1 MAEVLKN
8 QLYFLGEHSGVI
20 LAVCAG
26 LAVVVI
32 LAGILARRLRR
43 RDPLRKHVPHHERL
57 LVQSL
62 AEQKNQ
68 VWILLRREDHM
79 PVYSMGDMGVL
90 GLTLE
95 KLQGDLASLRS
106 MLKEPEDGTRFWK
119 QYQEWNGTDELCALW
134 EMKTGEW
141 IRVSVQ
147 RLTDQSYDRF
157 SFQKATEE
165 HRKEAGY
172 EEQLHQA
179 EEASQFK
186 TSFLFRM
193 SHEIRTP
200 MNGIMGTLM
209 LAEQRLPADHP
220 SMQYLTRA
228 NELSEHLLS
237 LINDILDMAR
247 IEAGKVELEK
257 RPFSLR
263 ALGQKLYD
271 MFSRTLENTG
281 IRYEVVFEDM
291 AVDWVVG
298 DELRVSQVLINFLSN
313 AVKFTTEGEIRVT
326 FRQMMRK
333 DDTVD
338 LMVSVHDTGIGMNP
352 EFIDRIFRPFEQ
364 EDASTT
370 RRFGGTGLGMTI
382 SDHLVKLMGGQIVVD
397 SMPGRGSDFTVF
409 LSFPVTEAAE
419 NSEEKQRKDTAKS
432 GNMGSEDAGKTSK
445 WLEPGEEVQGRQ
457 PAETFVDEPIKEQPA
472 AESKAEEKPEE
483 RLDGRIL
490 MAEDNAINAMIVVE
504 ILESRGLTV
513 DVAEDGR
520 KAVEQF
526 ETQPE
531 GYYDLIL
538 MDIQMTVMDGRTAA
552 RKIRA
557 MERTDAGTIPIY
569 ALSADAFVEDE
580 RLSMESGMNGHLT
593 KPIDYGELWKIIETI
608 LEQKGA
614 GVS

>member
-26 LAVVVI
+26 LAIVVI

-68 VWILLRREDHM
+68 VWILLRREDRM
-79 PVYSMGDMGVL
+79 PVYSMGDMGVM

-95 KLQGDLASLRS
+95 KLQGDLASLRN

-141 IRVSVQ
+141 VRVSVQ
-147 RLTDQSYDRF
+147 RLTDQSHDLF

-298 DELRVSQVLINFLSN
+298 DELRVSQVIINFLSN

-419 NSEEKQRKDTAKS
+419 DSEEKQRKDTAKS

-445 WLEPGEEVQGRQ
+445 WREPGEEVQERQ
-457 PAETFVDEPIKEQPA
+457 PAETLVDEPIKEQPA

-504 ILESRGLTV
+504 ILEGRGLTV
-513 DVAEDGR
+513 DVAEDGQR
-520 KAVEQF
+520 AVEQF
-526 ETQPE
+526 EQQPE

-538 MDIQMTVMDGRTAA
+538 MDIQMPVMDGRTAA

-557 MERTDAGTIPIY
+557 MERQDAGTIPIY

-593 KPIDYGELWKIIETI
+593 KPIDYEELWKIIETI